1 MWWLYQAVYLLL
13 LLTAGPVVLLL
24 RGSHYLPTLGG
35 RFGRG
40 LIGRIGTADRDGLW
54 IHAVSVGEAAVAA
67 TVARALPA
75 STPLVVTTVT
85 PTGQERARRA
95 LAGRAAVAFLPF
107 ELGAALDRF
116 FAAARPRALVLV
128 EGDYWPL
135 ALREARR
142 RGLPVA
148 VINGRISDRS
158 FPRLRALRAVVRPL
172 LLDPVDRFGVQTA
185 LDRDRLL
192 ALGVRPEKIV
202 VTGNLKFEA
211 APPVPLPA
219 LALRIAELAAGRPVL
234 VAGSTMPGEEE
245 RVLDG
250 FEAAGG
256 AHQALLVVAPRHPER
271 FDAVFELVRRR
282 HPDAVRRSVDAG
294 VADAPVAAPP
304 PVLLLDSLGELA
316 ALYEL
321 ARGAFVGGTL
331 VKSGGHNPIEPARF
345 GVPVVAGPHM
355 QNFQEI
361 ADGFDR
367 ASAWA
372 RVANGAELGR
382 VWQRWLLDP
391 GAAADTGQR
400 GRALVEANRGALE
413 RTMAMLAP
421 LLAAIPSATSLAST
435 SATGPLSDRER
446 PA

>member
-13 LLTAGPVVLLL
+13 LLTVGPILLL
-24 RGSHYLPTLGG
+24 VRGRHYLPSLAG
-35 RFGRG
+35 RFGRDRT
-40 LIGRIGTADRDGLW
+40 GRIGASEAGGLW

-95 LAGRAAVAFLPF
+95 LAGRAAVAYLPF
-107 ELGAALDRF
+107 ELAPALERF

-128 EGDYWPL
+128 EGDSWPL
-135 ALREARR
+135 VLRETRR
-142 RGLPVA
+142 HRIPVA

-158 FPRLRALRAVVRPL
+158 FRRLRTLKSLVRPL
-172 LLDPVDRFGVQTA
+172 LLDPIDRFGVQTA

-192 ALGVRPEKIV
+192 SLGVAPEKIT

-211 APPVPLPA
+211 APPAPLPE
-219 LALRIAELAAGRPVL
+219 LAARLGELAAGRPIL

-245 RVLDG
+245 KVLDG

-256 AHQALLVVAPRHPER
+256 ATAALLVLAPRHPER
-271 FDAVFELVRRR
+271 FDAVFELVEKRL
-282 HPDAVRRSVDAG
+282 PGALRRSRLGSDG
-294 VADAPVAAPP
+294 EPAAPP
-304 PVLLLDSLGELA
+304 RVAPPALLLDSLGELA
-316 ALYEL
+316 AVYEL

-331 VKSGGHNPIEPARF
+331 ARSGGHNPIEPARC

-355 QNFQEI
+355 ANFQEI

-367 ASAWA
+367 ATAWA
-372 RVANGAELGR
+372 RAANGAELGR

-391 GAAADTGQR
+391 SAAAELGRR
-400 GRALVEANRGALE
+400 GRDLVDANRGALA
-413 RTMAMLAP
+413 RTLELLRP
-421 LLAAIPSATSLAST
+421 LLEAIELPRKEA
-435 SATGPLSDRER
+435 R
-446 PA
+446 